1 MIRAYIG
8 VDGVTYRQLI
18 EPVSIKI
25 TRREGPTYRCDRT
38 HKATRWSECW
48 AILRG
53 EASTAPEGGGYDKHD
68 FTVTFADGFTYRGRY
83 DLKHWREDPLDL
95 AAHCRAHLQWLAT
108 DERAPALAGAGE
120 VATARQLLQT
130 HDFCQGRVPVPANEP
145 VEIVRNYQTNPLT
158 REEMEARY
166 K

>member
-8 VDGVTYRQLI
+8 VDGGTYRQLI
-18 EPVSIKI
+18 EPVSIEI
-25 TRREGPTYRCDRT
+25 TRLEGPASRVDRT

-48 AILRG
+48 GILRT

-68 FTVTFADGFTYRGRY
+68 FIVTFADGFSYRGRY
-83 DLKHWREDPLDL
+83 DLRHWREDRLDL
-95 AAHCRAHLQWLAT
+95 AAHCRAHLEWLAT
-108 DERAPALAGAGE
+108 DRRAHDLIGAEE
-120 VATARQLLQT
+120 VEHARRLLKT
-130 HDFCQGRVPVPANEP
+130 HDFGQGRVLVPPGEP